1 MKCMAPEISP
11 LERLVDHPEQLLTRS
26 NRLTG
31 LVQDR
36 VYPAKSDAI
45 MQEVTASQVG
55 LMCADRGQQQTLLTT
70 ARATGASGA

>member
-36 VYPAKSDAI
+36 VYPATSDAI

-55 LMCADRGQQQTLLTT
+55 LMCADRGQQQTLTT